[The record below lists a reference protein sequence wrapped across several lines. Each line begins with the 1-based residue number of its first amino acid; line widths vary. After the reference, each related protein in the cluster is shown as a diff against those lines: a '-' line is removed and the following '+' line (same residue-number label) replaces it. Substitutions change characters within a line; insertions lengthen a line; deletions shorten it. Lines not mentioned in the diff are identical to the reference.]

1 MSSNIKKKVIG
12 AINDALSNNLSEAYV
27 TEPKKFDLRTEL
39 LSDKSKRARQ
49 KDFEGFVESL
59 NQISAQLDGADRDLA
74 NDKSSDFR
82 RLKVDEV
89 HNMNAAFL
97 RALHFENISDLS
109 SKITM
114 DMMCFLRLER
124 DFGSFDN
131 WQKDFIACAMSSRD
145 GYAMTG
151 YSLFLKRYIN
161 FVIDTEGLN
170 VPVGVLPIIVL
181 DVAEGAYYRD
191 YLDDRKSYILGMMK
205 EFDWLHIESRVKR
218 AEKTAK
224 AHATEAL
231 R

>member
-1 MSSNIKKKVIG
+1 MSDIKKKVVSV
-12 AINDALSNNLSEAYV
+12 INKTLTPTLNESYV
-27 TEPKKFDLRTEL
+27 SEPKKFDLRTEL
-39 LSDKSKRARQ
+39 LSSKAKSTRQ
-49 KDFEGFVESL
+49 KDFEEFVEAL
-59 NQISAQLDGADRDLA
+59 NKISAQLDGADREAA
-74 NDKSSDFR
+74 NEKSSDYR
-82 RLKVDEV
+82 NLKVDEV

-131 WQKDFIACAMSSRD
+131 WQKDFIACAMSARD

-151 YSLFLKRYIN
+151 YSLFLKRYMN

-170 VPVGVLPIIVL
+170 VPIGVLPIIVL

-191 YLDDRKSYILGMMK
+191 YLSDRKSYVLGMMK
-205 EFDWLHIESRVKR
+205 EFDWDHIEDRVKR
-218 AEKTAK
+218 AEATAK
-224 AHATEAL
+224 VHKKAGF
-231 R
+231 

>member
-1 MSSNIKKKVIG
+1 MSDIKKKVVSV
-12 AINDALSNNLSEAYV
+12 INKTLTPTLNESYV
-27 TEPKKFDLRTEL
+27 SEPKKFDLRTEL
-39 LSDKSKRARQ
+39 LSSKAKSTRQ

-59 NQISAQLDGADRDLA
+59 NKISAQLDGADREAA
-74 NDKSSDFR
+74 NEKSSDYR
-82 RLKVDEV
+82 NLKVDEV

-131 WQKDFIACAMSSRD
+131 WQKDFIACAMSARD

-151 YSLFLKRYIN
+151 YSLFLKRYMN

-170 VPVGVLPIIVL
+170 VPIGVLPIIVL

-191 YLDDRKSYILGMMK
+191 YLSDRKSYVLGMMK
-205 EFDWLHIESRVKR
+205 EFDWDHIEERVKR
-218 AEKTAK
+218 AEATAK
-224 AHATEAL
+224 VHKKAGF
-231 R
+231 

>member
-1 MSSNIKKKVIG
+1 MTNIKKKVLS
-12 AINDALSNNLSEAYV
+12 AIDKTLAPSLAEAYV
-27 TEPKKFDLRTEL
+27 AEPKKYDLRTEL
-39 LSDKSKRARQ
+39 LSSKTKNARQ
-49 KDFEGFVESL
+49 EDFESFVAAL
-59 NQISAQLDGADRDLA
+59 NKVSAQLDGADRDSA

-82 RLKVDEV
+82 SLKLDEV

-131 WQKDFIACAMSSRD
+131 WQKDFIACAMSARD
-145 GYAMTG
+145 GYALTG
-151 YSLFLKRYIN
+151 YSVYLKRYIN

-170 VPVGVLPIIVL
+170 VPIGVLPIIVL

-191 YLDDRKSYILGMMK
+191 YVSDRKSYVLGMMK
-205 EFDWLHIESRVKR
+205 ELDWEHIEERVNR
-218 AEKTAK
+218 AEATAK
-224 AHATEAL
+224 VHAKAGL
-231 R
+231 

>member
-1 MSSNIKKKVIG
+1 MSDVKNKVLS
-12 AINDALSNNLSEAYV
+12 AINTVLDPNLKEAYV

-39 LSDKSKRARQ
+39 LSSKAKTTRQ
-49 KDFEGFVESL
+49 KDFEGFVEAL
-59 NQISAQLDGADRDLA
+59 NKISAQLDGADREGA
-74 NDKSSDFR
+74 NEKSSDFR

-124 DFGSFDN
+124 DFGSFDS
-131 WQKDFIACAMSSRD
+131 WQKDFIACGMSARD
-145 GYAMTG
+145 GYVMTG
-151 YSLFLKRYIN
+151 YSLFLKRYMN

-191 YLDDRKSYILGMMK
+191 YLDDRRSYILGMMK
-205 EFDWLHIESRVKR
+205 ELDWNHIEDRVKK

-224 AHATEAL
+224 VNSKAGK
-231 R
+231 

>member
-1 MSSNIKKKVIG
+1 MSSKVKNKVLN
-12 AINDALSNNLSEAYV
+12 AINDALSERLDEAYV

-39 LSDKSKRARQ
+39 LSSKAKAARQ
-49 KDFEGFVESL
+49 ADFEAFVESL
-59 NQISAQLDGADRDLA
+59 NKISAQLDGADRDSA

-82 RLKVDEV
+82 RLKIDEV

-114 DMMCFLRLER
+114 DMLCFLRLER

-131 WQKDFIACAMSSRD
+131 WQKDFIACAKSSRD
-145 GYAMTG
+145 GYALTG
-151 YSLFLKRYIN
+151 YSLYLKRYIN

-181 DVAEGAYYRD
+181 DVAEGAYFRD
-191 YLDDRKSYILGMMK
+191 YLNDRKSYVLGMMK
-205 EFDWLHIESRVKR
+205 EFDWEHIESRVKR
-218 AEKTAK
+218 AEATSKANAK
-224 AHATEAL
+224 AGF
-231 R
+231 